1 MLGGKSKAPVGGCK
15 GLHVGVCGT
24 TAQAITGNTRIRGPD
39 DFSLKG
45 SVESHYP
52 KEEALP
58 PELQET
64 DWLLSVP
71 TRSLYTESL
80 SAVVMKFLLW
90 SLS

>member
-1 MLGGKSKAPVGGCK
+1 MWESVVQQHRLSLGTPESEVQMILALREVLKV
-15 GLHVGVCGT
+15 T
-24 TAQAITGNTRIRGPD
+24 TQ
-39 DFSLKG
+39 
-45 SVESHYP
+45 
-52 KEEALP
+52 EALP

>member
-1 MLGGKSKAPVGGCK
+1 MLRGKAKAPVGGC
-15 GLHVGVCGT
+15 GT
-24 TAQAITGNTRIRGPD
+24 TAWATTRNTRIRGPD

-71 TRSLYTESL
+71 TESL